1 MEKMFKTDARLFFV
15 SDEGKLFDEFHNEIT
30 PYINNRGYAF
40 YIFRINNKK
49 RTILIHRLVYE
60 LFRGY
65 TPQGM
70 HVHHRDKNPLK

>member
-40 YIFRINNKK
+40 YIY
-49 RTILIHRLVYE
+49 LE
-60 LFRGY
+60 
-65 TPQGM
+65 
-70 HVHHRDKNPLK
+70 